1 MAKLKLTIEGMAC
14 ENCVKKVISAL
25 DTMPGVSKLNVQIGK
40 ATMEIDGVQ
49 ATEEKVLSAIID
61 AGFTAKVKK
70 GLF

>member
-1 MAKLKLTIEGMAC
+1 MAKLKLVIDGMSC
-14 ENCVKKVISAL
+14 ENCVKKVVNAL
-25 DTMPGVSKLNVQIGK
+25 DTMPGISKLNVQIGK

-49 ATEEKVLSAIID
+49 ATEEKVLSAVID